1 MKQAYKEMG
10 VSILSGTITT
20 FGSGIFLSGGQVV
33 TFQKFSVLITS
44 TITISFLASM
54 VLFGAIIHIIGP
66 VDGRGDIQTCFKKKQ
81 KALINDKT
89 ERRIQ

>member
-1 MKQAYKEMG
+1 M
-10 VSILSGTITT
+10 
-20 FGSGIFLSGGQVV
+20 
-33 TFQKFSVLITS
+33 LITS

-54 VLFGAIIHIIGP
+54 VLFGAIIHTIGP

-81 KALINDKT
+81 KALVNDKT